1 MRMTRVL
8 DESSFSGLLHACLI
22 ACYGHCYDYSI
33 QEIMLFISV
42 HRTWLSIIITTI
54 FRFLYDLSS

>member
-22 ACYGHCYDYSI
+22 ACYGHCYDY
-33 QEIMLFISV
+33 
-42 HRTWLSIIITTI
+42 R
-54 FRFLYDLSS
+54 